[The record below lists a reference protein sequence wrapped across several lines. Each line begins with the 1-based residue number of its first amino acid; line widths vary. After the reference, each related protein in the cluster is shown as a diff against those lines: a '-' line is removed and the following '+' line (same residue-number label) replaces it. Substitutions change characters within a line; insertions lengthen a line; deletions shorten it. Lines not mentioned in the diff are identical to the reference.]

1 MRFIVLICA
10 AALIASAASAT
21 TYVDKEPDYGAW
33 WHPLC
38 NNNETYIYADTFTC
52 PAGDDVVVTNL
63 GMWLAAMDYYYSG
76 AQHSKLTFEIWQTSG
91 GVPVFGT
98 SLCSTDY
105 VSSENYSLTYVE
117 APVLNPVALT
127 PGVMYAFVA
136 NGYHNFSGLDAYQ
149 VGGHT
154 QGQNPGYFFF
164 SNYPDQNYFDGQ
176 FYTPEMAFKA
186 TLNPIPEP
194 ALVAPL
200 AGLILGL
207 GALWRR
213 K

>member
-21 TYVDKEPDYGAW
+21 SYIDKEPDYGAW

-38 NNNETYIYADTFTC
+38 NNNESYIYADTFTMTG
-52 PAGDDVVVTNL
+52 GDDVVVTDL
-63 GMWLAAMDYYYSG
+63 GMWLAAINYYGGS
-76 AQHSKLTFEIWQTSG
+76 QHSMVTFEIWETSG
-91 GVPVFGT
+91 GMPLFGT

-105 VSSENYSLTYVE
+105 VSSENTALTYIE
-117 APVLNPVALT
+117 APVLSPVALT

-136 NGYHNFSGLDAYQ
+136 NAYHDFPGRDAYQ

-154 QGQNPGYFFF
+154 QGENPGYFFF
-164 SNYPDQNYFDGQ
+164 SNYPGDGYFDGQ
-176 FYTPEMAFKA
+176 FYTPEMAFKV

-194 ALVAPL
+194 GLIAPF

-207 GALWRR
+207 GALLRR

>member
-10 AALIASAASAT
+10 AALIASGAWAT
-21 TYVDKEPDYGAW
+21 TYVDKEPDLGQYW
-33 WHPLC
+33 NPLD
-38 NNNETYIYADTFTC
+38 NDNMTYIYADTFTC
-52 PAGDDVVVTNL
+52 PAGSDVVVTNL
-63 GMWLAAMDYYYSG
+63 GMWLLLLYG
-76 AQHSKLTFEIWQTSG
+76 TQPPQLTFEIWQCDAN

-98 SLCSTDY
+98 SMCSTDY
-105 VSSENYSLTYVE
+105 VSSSSGALTYVE
-117 APVLNPVALT
+117 APVVSPVALT

-136 NGYHNFSGLDAYQ
+136 NGYHNFSNDGSYQ

-154 QGQNPGYFFF
+154 QGENPGYFYY
-164 SNYPDQNYFDGQ
+164 SNYPESSYFDGQ
-176 FYTPEMAFKA
+176 HLTPEMAFKA